1 MYLAHAASGLASFRT
16 FVESYHRHP
25 AGVEHGLLV
34 VYKGFG
40 ESRDEHRQLLA
51 GLSHREIDVPDRGY
65 DVGSYREASR
75 ALESPYVCFL
85 NSASEILSP
94 NWLRMLFDHATRS
107 EVGAAGATGSWESF
121 LTNYEQSSRPPRDA
135 FVLERWTRYVK
146 RWLKLRRY
154 RADFFP
160 APNPH
165 LRTNAFVI
173 ERTRWLSLAPGR
185 LASKEDLWR
194 FESGKQS
201 MTRQLLAQGLEVMV
215 VGRDGVAYP
224 KTQWPASSTFRG
236 GDQRN
241 LLVADNRTRQYDEA
255 DEAEKRRL
263 ASLAWA
269 SA

>member
-1 MYLAHAASGLASFRT
+1 MYLAHAASGIASFRT
-16 FVESYHRHP
+16 FVESYRRHP
-25 AGVEHGLLV
+25 AGMEHRLLV
-34 VYKGFG
+34 VYKGFSQ
-40 ESRDEHRQLLA
+40 SRDDYRQLLA
-51 GLSHREIDVPDRGY
+51 GVSHDEIDVPDRGY
-65 DVGSYREASR
+65 DVGSYRDASQ
-75 ALESPYVCFL
+75 ALESSHVCFL
-85 NSASEILSP
+85 NSASEVLSP
-94 NWLRMLFDHATRS
+94 DWLRMLFDHATQR

-135 FVLERWTRYVK
+135 FVLERSARSVK
-146 RWLKLRRY
+146 RWFKLRRY

-165 LRTNAFVI
+165 LRTNAFII
-173 ERTRWLSLAPGR
+173 ERSRWLSLTTGPLRA
-185 LASKEDLWR
+185 KEDLWR

-224 KTQWPASSTFRG
+224 KTQWPASATFRG
-236 GDQRN
+236 GEQRN
-241 LLVADNRTRQYDEA
+241 LLVADNRTRQYEQA